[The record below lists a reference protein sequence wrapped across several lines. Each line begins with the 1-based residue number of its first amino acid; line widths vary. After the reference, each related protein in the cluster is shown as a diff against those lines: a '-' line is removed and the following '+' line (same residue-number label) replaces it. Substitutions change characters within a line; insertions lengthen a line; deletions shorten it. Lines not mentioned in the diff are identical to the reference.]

1 MISMLIQIMEFLK
14 KALIINSY
22 SSLSSKSLLFQ
33 GSSSTLCPQKKNK
46 ELKNNNNKN
55 QKASRAIISF

>member
-33 GSSSTLCPQKKNK
+33 GSSSTLCPPKKK
-46 ELKNNNNKN
+46 TKN
-55 QKASRAIISF
+55 